1 MRFEFRY
8 ETLLR
13 IRRQREDE
21 RKRIVAARL
30 QEIAKLEARRQAIVD
45 RIRQQSEETRR
56 MLSCDTVNVDELKF
70 GRHWML
76 RLQRGVLETEAAIVR
91 QRAALVEERVRLVE
105 ATREV
110 KVLVRLKE
118 RRQAAFALEMNRR
131 EQLELD
137 EMSVMRHRRMGA
149 DDRVVRLVGD
159 MEGPE

>member
-1 MRFEFRY
+1 MRFKFRY

-13 IRRQREDE
+13 IRRQLEDE

-30 QEIAKLEARRQAIVD
+30 QEIAETESHRQAILD

-56 MLSCDTVNVDELKF
+56 ALSAETVNVDELKF

-76 RLQRGVLETEAAIVR
+76 RLQRGVLEADATIVR
-91 QRAALVEERVRLVE
+91 QRAALAEERVRLAE
-105 ATREV
+105 AARAV

-118 RRQAAFALEMNRR
+118 RRQAAYEMEMNRR

-137 EMSVMRHRRMGA
+137 EISVLRHGRVGTE
-149 DDRVVRLVGD
+149 DRNERLVGD
-159 MEGPE
+159 VGRQT